1 MRWPGSPRLRATR
14 TARRP
19 EGRILAQIKTLFRYR
34 ALIESLVSRE
44 LKARYRGSIL
54 GFVWSF
60 INPLLNL
67 LTYGIVFG
75 YVIPG
80 QRAPEMEPYLLFF
93 ACGILPWSFFEA
105 AVLEASSVLVSSGG
119 LLKKVLFPPEILP
132 VVSVITNGVNFL
144 LSLPILLFF
153 VIWNGRL
160 APSALL
166 FFLPLAVQLTLA
178 LGLALA
184 LSALTVHFRD
194 LSNIIGHLFRLWF
207 FSSPILY
214 LYSAVPGRFRDVL
227 RLNPMSHIIVSYQQM
242 FFSGE
247 FDHWKGLGAAAVFA
261 IAVFAFG
268 AFIFDRLRDALAEE
282 L

>member
-1 MRWPGSPRLRATR
+1 M
-14 TARRP
+14 
-19 EGRILAQIKTLFRYR
+19 
-34 ALIESLVSRE
+34 
-44 LKARYRGSIL
+44 
-54 GFVWSF
+54 WSF

-75 YVIPG
+75 YFLPV
-80 QRAPEMEPYLLFF
+80 QRPKEMEPYLLFF
-93 ACGILPWSFFEA
+93 ACGLLPWTFFEA
-105 AVLEASSVLVSSGG
+105 AVLEASNVLVSSGG

-132 VVSVITNGVNFL
+132 TVSVITNLFNFL

-160 APSALL
+160 SPSVFLIV
-166 FFLPLAVQLTLA
+166 LPLLVQLVLA

-194 LSNIIGHLFRLWF
+194 LSNITGHLFRLWF
-207 FSSPILY
+207 FGSPILY
-214 LYSAVPGRFRDVL
+214 LYGSIDGPFRTVL

-242 FFSGE
+242 LFEGHFH
-247 FDHWKGLGAAAVFA
+247 HWQGLAMAAVAA

-268 AFIFDRLRDALAEE
+268 SFLFDRLRDALAEE

>member
-1 MRWPGSPRLRATR
+1 M
-14 TARRP
+14 
-19 EGRILAQIKTLFRYR
+19 
-34 ALIESLVSRE
+34 
-44 LKARYRGSIL
+44 
-54 GFVWSF
+54 
-60 INPLLNL
+60 
-67 LTYGIVFG
+67 FG

-80 QRAPEMEPYLLFF
+80 QRPKEMEPYLLFF
-93 ACGILPWSFFEA
+93 ACGILPWTFFEA
-105 AVLEASSVLVSSGG
+105 AVLEASTVLVSSGG

-132 VVSVITNGVNFL
+132 TVSVITNLVNFF

-153 VIWNGRL
+153 VIWNDRL
-160 APSALL
+160 TPAALL
-166 FFLPLAVQLTLA
+166 FPLPLLIQFVMA

-214 LYSAVPGRFRDVL
+214 LYSSVPGRFREVL

-242 FFSGE
+242 LFDGH
-247 FDHWKGLGAAAVFA
+247 FDHWKGLGLAGLFAVLTFAAGCFL
-261 IAVFAFG
+261 
-268 AFIFDRLRDALAEE
+268 FDRLRDALSEE

>member
-1 MRWPGSPRLRATR
+1 M
-14 TARRP
+14 
-19 EGRILAQIKTLFRYR
+19 
-34 ALIESLVSRE
+34 
-44 LKARYRGSIL
+44 
-54 GFVWSF
+54 WSF

-75 YVIPG
+75 YFLPV
-80 QRAPEMEPYLLFF
+80 QRPKEMEPYLLFF
-93 ACGILPWSFFEA
+93 ACGLLPWTFFEA
-105 AVLEASSVLVSSGG
+105 AVLEASTVLVSSGG

-132 VVSVITNGVNFL
+132 TVSVITNLFNFL

-160 APSALL
+160 SLSVFL
-166 FFLPLAVQLTLA
+166 VVLPLLVQLVLA

-207 FSSPILY
+207 FASPILY
-214 LYSAVPGRFRDVL
+214 VYGTIEGPFRTVL
-227 RLNPMSHIIVSYQQM
+227 RLNPMSHIIVSYQQIL
-242 FFSGE
+242 FEGHFH
-247 FDHWKGLGAAAVFA
+247 HWQGLGMAALAA
-261 IAVFAFG
+261 IVVFAFG
-268 AFIFDRLRDALAEE
+268 SFLFDRLRDALAEE